1 MTVRSCSGVVCE
13 IVEREVSKRE
23 SRESESLT
31 SVFVDGSELVGVG
44 QQAAPVGF
52 SKAVQATL
60 GPVELRGQGP
70 LPQSLPVGP
79 CYRRHKHTRCVQTW
93 KSYSTRESHRHCQA
107 TDFTMTQQTI
117 YWLEQ
122 LQ

>member
-70 LPQSLPVGP
+70 LPQSPRWSRLPP
-79 CYRRHKHTRCVQTW
+79 TQTHNVCPDLEDV
-93 KSYSTRESHRHCQA
+93 KSTPES
-107 TDFTMTQQTI
+107 QT
-117 YWLEQ
+117 LQ
-122 LQ
+122 LLQ